1 MTHRVVVVGAGMV
14 GSRFV
19 DELVRADTDGRF
31 DIVLLGEEEYEPYNR
46 VLLSEVVAGRVD
58 VAALTL
64 PSCEGDRVTVLRG
77 TPVLAI
83 DRFEQEVRTVRGD
96 VFAYDTLVLA
106 TGARAN
112 IPAAGRRLSDGVH
125 VLRSIDDCRDIVA
138 AALNARRAVVVG
150 GGLLGVE
157 VACGLR
163 LRGIQVDLV
172 HGGPHLLDRQLGAGA
187 GATLTAAVKDLGI
200 GVHVGA
206 TPGELATAH
215 GRISAVHLDDGTT
228 LSADLVVLATG
239 AVPEVA
245 LAAVAGLRTERGVV
259 VGADLR
265 TGDPH
270 VAAIGDCAQP
280 PEGSAGLVGQGWDQ
294 ARRLAVSLTTG
305 APVTAPDERTAEL
318 VRLKAAGLDVV
329 TMGRSDAVSLPGARA
344 VTLDDPQGRRH
355 ITVVVQAGRLV
366 AATCVGA
373 GEVAADLTVTY
384 DRATPVPTDPVL
396 LLARGATSLAPEP
409 TSPTLMP
416 ARATVCRCNGVTK
429 GDVVHAWEAGAAT
442 VAEVAAATRAGTG
455 CGGCRLVVQGL
466 LDWLEDVEPDRS
478 ASPAPHNGV
487 APPVRQPL
495 QPGNTQAPDPT
506 PATPNV
512 RA

>member
-77 TPVLAI
+77 TPVGQI
-83 DRFEQEVRTVRGD
+83 DRGEQQVSTVHGD
-96 VFAYDTLVLA
+96 VFGYDTLVLA
-106 TGARAN
+106 MGARAH
-112 IPAAGRRLSDGVH
+112 IPVAGRPLPDGVH

-163 LRGIQVDLV
+163 LRGLQVDLV

-187 GATLTAAVKDLGI
+187 GATLGATVKDLGI
-200 GVHVGA
+200 GVHVDA
-206 TPGELATAH
+206 TTSELATAH
-215 GRISAVHLDDGTT
+215 GRISAVQLDDGTT
-228 LSADLVVLATG
+228 LAADLVVLATG
-239 AVPEVA
+239 AVPKVA
-245 LAAVAGLRTERGVV
+245 LAAAAGLHTERGVV
-259 VGADLR
+259 VGTDLR
-265 TGDPH
+265 TSDPRI
-270 VAAIGDCAQP
+270 AAIGDCAQP

-294 ARRLAVSLTTG
+294 ARRLAVALTSG
-305 APVTAPDERTAEL
+305 APVTRPDEATSEL

-329 TMGRSDAVSLPGARA
+329 TMGRFDAVTLPGARA

-373 GEVAADLTVTY
+373 GEVAADLTVSY
-384 DRATPVPTDPVL
+384 DRATPVPSDPLL
-396 LLARGATSLAPEP
+396 LLARGSGLPAPEA

-416 ARATVCRCNGVTK
+416 ARATVCRCNGVTN
-429 GDVVHAWEAGAAT
+429 GDVVHAWESGAAT
-442 VAEVAAATRAGTG
+442 IAEVATATRAGTG

-466 LDWLEDVEPDRS
+466 LDWLGDVEPDRG

-487 APPVRQPL
+487 SAPVRQSL

-506 PATPNV
+506 RVTPNV

>member
-77 TPVLAI
+77 TPVVQI
-83 DRFEQEVRTVRGD
+83 DRVDHEVSTVHGE
-96 VFAYDTLVLA
+96 VFRYDTLVLA
-106 TGARAN
+106 LGARAH
-112 IPAAGRRLSDGVH
+112 IPTADRDLADGVH

-163 LRGIQVDLV
+163 LRGLQVDLV
-172 HGGPHLLDRQLGAGA
+172 HGGPHLLDRHLGTGA

-200 GVHVGA
+200 GVHLDA
-206 TPGELATAH
+206 TTSELATAH
-215 GRISAVHLDDGTT
+215 GRISAVQLDDGTT

-245 LAAVAGLRTERGVV
+245 LAAAAGLHTERGVV

-270 VAAIGDCAQP
+270 IAAIGDCAQP

-294 ARRLAVSLTTG
+294 ARRLAVALTSG
-305 APVTAPDERTAEL
+305 APVTRPDDASAEL
-318 VRLKAAGLDVV
+318 VRLKAAGLDVL
-329 TMGRSDAVSLPGARA
+329 TLGRSDAVTLPGARA
-344 VTLDDPQGRRH
+344 VTVDDPQGRRH
-355 ITVVVQAGRLV
+355 ITVVVQAGRLL

-373 GEVAADLTVTY
+373 GEVAADLTVSY
-384 DRATPVPTDPVL
+384 DRATPVPSDPLL
-396 LLARGATSLAPEP
+396 LLARGSGLSAPEA

-429 GDVVHAWEAGAAT
+429 GDVVHAWESGAAT
-442 VAEVAAATRAGTG
+442 VAEVAAATRAATG

-487 APPVRQPL
+487 TAAVRQTLPS
-495 QPGNTQAPDPT
+495 GNTQAPDPT